1 MIIYNI
7 ATIMLIEFTLSSK
20 VHNSNN
26 LCVISRNKVISWR
39 SLGKN
44 PIVSCDIRRA
54 YFTWMSAWGLAPFLE
69 KLFFM
74 SVGKIWISKG
84 NIGSHQIFSQCPAL
98 GRPVNTP
105 CLDGCRG
112 QGAWVSGSSQMA
124 REGSECI
131 THARQCTG
139 HQRVQDNKTRRQT

>member
-1 MIIYNI
+1 MIIYSI
-7 ATIMLIEFTLSSK
+7 ATVMLIEFTLSSK

-26 LCVISRNKVISWR
+26 LCVISRNKVISWK

-44 PIVSCDIRRA
+44 PIVSCDIMRA
-54 YFTWMSAWGLAPFLE
+54 YFTWMSAWGLASFLE

-74 SVGKIWISKG
+74 SVGEIWISKG
-84 NIGSHQIFSQCPAL
+84 NRGSHQIFSQCPAL

-105 CLDGCRG
+105 FLDGCR
-112 QGAWVSGSSQMA
+112 VSGSSQMA

-139 HQRVQDNKTRRQT
+139 HRGVQDNKTRLASCKGL